1 MDGEAI
7 EVKGVGAERSATDR
21 LLAKRLSSG
30 DTKALTEIVKS
41 WQAPLERYLTRLCG
55 GCKGDKDE
63 ILQEVFLKVYRHA
76 NLYDPALPFS
86 AWIYRICRNEM
97 ASRMRLKTGSLEAGE
112 IPDEVAESIWGTVVD
127 LPDAHLSSK
136 EDARMIGE
144 VVNAMPDKFRD
155 VFILRFLEE
164 KDYAEIGDIL
174 QENVNTVA
182 TRIRRAR
189 EWFMEHAKARG
200 LVEPSSESSK
210 GGR

>member
-1 MDGEAI
+1 MDGETI
-7 EVKGVGAERSATDR
+7 EGKGGGDGKSDTDR
-21 LLAKRLSSG
+21 LLARRLSSG

-41 WQAPLERYLTRLCG
+41 WKAPLERYLSRLCG

-63 ILQEVFLKVYRHA
+63 ILQEVFLKVYKHA

-97 ASRMRLKTGSLEAGE
+97 ASRMRLKTGSNEVGE

-189 EWFMEHAKARG
+189 EWFMDKAKSRG
-200 LVEPSSESSK
+200 LVERSTEPAR

>member
-1 MDGEAI
+1 MEGATNRAGAGGSDRSGSDRHL
-7 EVKGVGAERSATDR
+7 VGR
-21 LLAKRLSSG
+21 LQSG
-30 DTKALTEIVKS
+30 DARALTEIVKA
-41 WQAPLERYLTRLCG
+41 WQAPLERYLSRLCG
-55 GCKGDKDE
+55 GCRGDKDE

-97 ASRMRLKTGSLEAGE
+97 ASRMRLKSGSLEAGE

-136 EDARMIGE
+136 DDARAIGE
-144 VVNAMPDKFRD
+144 LVNGMPDKFRD

-189 EWFMEHAKARG
+189 EWFVERAGSRG
-200 LVEPSSESSK
+200 LFARTNESFR